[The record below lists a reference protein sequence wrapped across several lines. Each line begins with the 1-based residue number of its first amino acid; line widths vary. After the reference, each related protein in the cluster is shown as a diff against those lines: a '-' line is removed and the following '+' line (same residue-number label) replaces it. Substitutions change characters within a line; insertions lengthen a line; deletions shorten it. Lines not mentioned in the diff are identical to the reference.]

1 MIHDNSSS
9 LPSVEKRLPL
19 EGIRVI
25 EIGQLLAGPF
35 CGQLLGDFGAEVIK
49 IEQPVIGD
57 PMRDWGREKS
67 DGESLWWP
75 TIARNKK
82 CVTLDLRKDAGQK
95 TFIEL
100 AKQSDII
107 VENFRPKTIDNW
119 GIGYADVSK
128 VNSRIIMVHVSGYG
142 QTGPYS
148 SRAGYGSIGEAMGGL
163 RHIVGDPSSPPS
175 RMGISI
181 GDSMAGICAAFGCLV
196 AVRELSLSGRG
207 QEIDAAIYESVLAF
221 TESLLT
227 EYQLTGFI
235 RERTGP
241 IIPNVAPSNIYPTL
255 DNTMVLIAANQDTV
269 FVRLADAMDEPDLK
283 SDERFSSHTARGNN
297 QELLDTIIAT
307 WTSTLK
313 SDHLVEV
320 LEEHGVPTGK
330 IYRAPEMLE
339 DPHFEARESIAELP
353 SDKFGSIKMPNVVP
367 KLSRTPGQIRW
378 TGPTLGE
385 HNDEIFRSLL
395 GMSSTEIDATQ

>member
-9 LPSVEKRLPL
+9 LPSVETRLPL
-19 EGIRVI
+19 EGIRVL

-49 IEQPVIGD
+49 IEQPGIGD
-57 PMRDWGREKS
+57 PMREWGREKS

-82 CVTLDLRKDAGQK
+82 SVTLDLRKSAGQK

-100 AKQSDII
+100 AKQSDIV

-128 VNSRIIMVHVSGYG
+128 VNSRIIMVHVSGFG

-221 TESLLT
+221 TESLVT

-269 FVRLADAMDEPDLK
+269 FVRLADAMNEPDLK

-367 KLSRTPGQIRW
+367 KLSRTPGRIRW